1 MTLGELSQ
9 LKHLKR
15 EIALDRQRLRQLEEA
30 ALPGAQVMT
39 GMPHSTGVKDRLG
52 DTAAAIADLRQQL
65 EAKIERCVREQ
76 QKLEAYIESIPDS
89 FIRQIFIY
97 RFVQGMSWRQVADQ
111 MGGGNSAGNIRVICH
126 RFVRKK
132 EQNL

>member
-15 EIALDRQRLRQLEEA
+15 EIAMDRQRLRQLEEA

-39 GMPHSTGVKDRLG
+39 GMPHGTGVKDKLG

-89 FIRQIFIY
+89 FIRQIFTC

-111 MGGGNSAGNIRVICH
+111 MGGGNSSDS
-126 RFVRKK
+126 VRKITK
-132 EQNL
+132 RFLEKN

>member
-39 GMPHSTGVKDRLG
+39 GMPHGTGVRDRLG

-76 QKLEAYIESIPDS
+76 QKLETYIESIPDS
-89 FIRQIFIY
+89 FIRQIFTC
-97 RFVQGMSWRQVADQ
+97 RFVQGMSWRQVAFHV
-111 MGGGNSAGNIRVICH
+111 GGHNSVGSVKMLVK
-126 RFVRKK
+126 RFLEK
-132 EQNL
+132 N

>member
-39 GMPHSTGVKDRLG
+39 GMPHGTGVRTGWGIRLRL
-52 DTAAAIADLRQQL
+52 LRTL
-65 EAKIERCVREQ
+65 G
-76 QKLEAYIESIPDS
+76 S
-89 FIRQIFIY
+89 
-97 RFVQGMSWRQVADQ
+97 SWRL
-111 MGGGNSAGNIRVICH
+111 R
-126 RFVRKK
+126 
-132 EQNL
+132 

>member
-15 EIALDRQRLRQLEEA
+15 EIAMDRQRLRQLEEA

-39 GMPHSTGVKDRLG
+39 GMPHGTGVRDRLG

-65 EAKIERCVREQ
+65 EAKIERCIREQ

-97 RFVQGMSWRQVADQ
+97 RFVQGMSWRQVAFHV
-111 MGGGNSAGNIRVICH
+111 GGNNSVGSVKMLVK
-126 RFVRKK
+126 RFLEK
-132 EQNL
+132 N

>member
-65 EAKIERCVREQ
+65 EAKIERCIREQ

-89 FIRQIFIY
+89 FIRQIFTC
-97 RFVQGMSWRQVADQ
+97 RFVQGMSWRQVAFRL
-111 MGGGNSAGNIRVICH
+111 GGSNSAGNVRMLCY
-126 RFVRKK
+126 RFLKK
-132 EQNL
+132 N